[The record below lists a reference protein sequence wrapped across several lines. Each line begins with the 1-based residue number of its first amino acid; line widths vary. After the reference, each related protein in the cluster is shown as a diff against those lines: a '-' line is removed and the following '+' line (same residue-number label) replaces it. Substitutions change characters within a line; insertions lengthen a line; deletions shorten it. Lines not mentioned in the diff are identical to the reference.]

1 MKPQFDPRKA
11 HEKGDTL
18 PEQAN
23 VYVPP
28 RPLAQISDHRTMD
41 IKAIRIAAEIDPRQA
56 KTIVRLQAPP
66 RRRRGLVL
74 FTIGSLVV
82 VALLGAAA
90 YVTVV
95 GPQPLPLVS
104 EPEAPPHVAPPPVAP
119 PPVENLV
126 PPPPPPRTA
135 VAEPVSAPTE
145 PATAA
150 APPARPT
157 VTTSVPRAPSRPAQH
172 NAPRKGKV
180 TTEPWLE

>member
-1 MKPQFDPRKA
+1 MKPQFDHRKA

-56 KTIVRLQAPP
+56 KTIVRMQAPP

-74 FTIGSLVV
+74 FAIGSLVV

-104 EPEAPPHVAPPPVAP
+104 EPEASPRMGSTPAELPTAAPPEPHS
-119 PPVENLV
+119 V
-126 PPPPPPRTA
+126 PPEPLGTPAESVTA
-135 VAEPVSAPTE
+135 ASP
-145 PATAA
+145 PATA
-150 APPARPT
+150 PATTTVQRP
-157 VTTSVPRAPSRPAQH
+157 ASRPAPH
-172 NAPRKGKV
+172 AAPHKAKV
-180 TTEPWLE
+180 TREPWLE

>member
-1 MKPQFDPRKA
+1 MKPNFDPRKA

-41 IKAIRIAAEIDPRQA
+41 IKAIRINAEIDPRQA
-56 KTIVRLQAPP
+56 KTIVRMQAPP

-104 EPEAPPHVAPPPVAP
+104 EPEPAPRMGS
-119 PPVENLV
+119 PVENPV
-126 PPPPPPRTA
+126 SAPVPPRTA

-145 PATAA
+145 PVTAV
-150 APPARPT
+150 APPATAP
-157 VTTSVPRAPSRPAQH
+157 VTTSVPRGSSRSSPRPAPH
-172 NAPRKGKV
+172 KAKV
-180 TTEPWLE
+180 AKEPWLE

>member
-1 MKPQFDPRKA
+1 MDHRHFHHARKA
-11 HEKGDTL
+11 HEQSDTL

-56 KTIVRLQAPP
+56 KTIVRMQAPV

-74 FTIGSLVV
+74 FALGSVIV

-95 GPQPLPLVS
+95 GPQSLPLTP
-104 EPEAPPHVAPPPVAP
+104 EPAAAPRAPS
-119 PPVENLV
+119 PPVEIQTAPVV
-126 PPPPPPRTA
+126 PRAAEREPP
-135 VAEPVSAPTE
+135 SAPTE
-145 PATAA
+145 PATV
-150 APPARPT
+150 APP
-157 VTTSVPRAPSRPAQH
+157 VTTPEATGTARSGSRPGQH
-172 NAPRKGKV
+172 ATPHKTRVNQ
-180 TTEPWLE
+180 EPWLE

>member
-1 MKPQFDPRKA
+1 MKPDFDPRKA

-56 KTIVRLQAPP
+56 KTIVRMQAPV

-74 FTIGSLVV
+74 FAVSSCVV
-82 VALLGAAA
+82 LGLLAAAA

-95 GPQPLPLVS
+95 GPQPLPLS
-104 EPEAPPHVAPPPVAP
+104 SDSDAAPRVAP
-119 PPVENLV
+119 PPVEIQTAPAPVVPRAASPEPPSAPVEAETAV
-126 PPPPPPRTA
+126 PPPVTA
-135 VAEPVSAPTE
+135 
-145 PATAA
+145 PATA
-150 APPARPT
+150 
-157 VTTSVPRAPSRPAQH
+157 SVSPPSRPAQRV
-172 NAPRKGKV
+172 APRKPKV
-180 TTEPWLE
+180 SREPWLE

>member
-56 KTIVRLQAPP
+56 KTIVRMQAPP

-74 FTIGSLVV
+74 FAVSSVVIIG
-82 VALLGAAA
+82 LLAAAA
-90 YVTVV
+90 YVTIV
-95 GPQPLPLVS
+95 GPEPQPLDS
-104 EPEAPPHVAPPPVAP
+104 EATPVAQP
-119 PPVENLV
+119 PALLQPAPAPL
-126 PPPPPPRTA
+126 PPRTA
-135 VAEPVSAPTE
+135 TSQPLGAPTE
-145 PATAA
+145 PANAA
-150 APPARPT
+150 APAVTLPA
-157 VTTSVPRAPSRPAQH
+157 TTSAPRTTSRPAH
-172 NAPRKGKV
+172 AAPHKAKPSR
-180 TTEPWLE
+180 EPWLE